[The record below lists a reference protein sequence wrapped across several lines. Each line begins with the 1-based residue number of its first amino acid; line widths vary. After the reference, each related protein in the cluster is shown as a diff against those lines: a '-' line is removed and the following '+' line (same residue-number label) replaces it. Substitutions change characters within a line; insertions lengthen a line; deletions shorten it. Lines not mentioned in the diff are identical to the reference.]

1 MKNDQSIEDY
11 LEAIH
16 ILAVDGSDVHR
27 AEVARRLG
35 VSQPAVT
42 KAVKRMCEL
51 GYVRVEGMHIC
62 LTESGAER
70 AAGVYEKH
78 RDIRE
83 FLLRL
88 GVSESVA
95 ETDACRIE
103 HVVCEETYDAIKK
116 FIGK

>member
-1 MKNDQSIEDY
+1 MKNDESIEDY

-16 ILAVDGSDVHR
+16 ILAESGGDVHR

-51 GYVRVEGMHIC
+51 GYIRMEGMHIY
-62 LTESGAER
+62 LTERGSER
-70 AAGVYEKH
+70 AAGVYDRH

-88 GVSESVA
+88 GVDEKNA
-95 ETDACRIE
+95 EDDACRIE
-103 HVVCEETYDAIKK
+103 HVIGEETYIAIKK